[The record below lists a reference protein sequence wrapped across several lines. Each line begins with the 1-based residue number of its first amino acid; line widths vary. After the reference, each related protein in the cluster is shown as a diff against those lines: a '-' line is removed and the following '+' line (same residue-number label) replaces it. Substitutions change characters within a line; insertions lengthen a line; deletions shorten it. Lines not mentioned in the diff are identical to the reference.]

1 MSQGCNVCRFAGAVE
16 QEHIEH
22 AHAVILVL
30 MDRLREAGGKIDR
43 LKELFS
49 QQKKNR
55 LILGLSNE
63 VGTLRGELAV
73 ARREL
78 LVLRSRL
85 RDTPGCPEGE
95 LSEDTKALIAD
106 MKALGLSVEAGVD
119 SGA

>member
-1 MSQGCNVCRFAGAVE
+1 MSHDCNVCRFVGAE
-16 QEHIEH
+16 EKEHIEH

-30 MDRLREAGGKIDR
+30 MKRLREATRKIDR

-63 VGTLRGELAV
+63 VGTLRGELGR

-78 LVLRSRL
+78 EEMRERMAAGAVATEGGLPEDSAALLRNLVS
-85 RDTPGCPEGE
+85 EG
-95 LSEDTKALIAD
+95 S
-106 MKALGLSVEAGVD
+106 GVEAGDGVR
-119 SGA
+119 